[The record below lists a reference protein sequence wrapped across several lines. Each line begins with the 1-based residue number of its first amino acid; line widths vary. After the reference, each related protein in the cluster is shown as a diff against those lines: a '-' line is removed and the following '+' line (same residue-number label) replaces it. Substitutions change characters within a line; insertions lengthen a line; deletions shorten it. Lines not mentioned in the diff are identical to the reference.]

1 MPDSNP
7 ERSVPVD
14 ADADDSGDEDV
25 FHDAHFPAEEEAQLL
40 KESQDI
46 KSEANQLF
54 LVKSYDQAISCY
66 DRALASCPSYLDYD
80 VAVLHS
86 NIAACYLKMED
97 WKAAV
102 DSATVSIDRLDK
114 VIPPSAQIKDDSK
127 EKTTSDSDGKSTE
140 GVVEISGDDEEAEEK
155 ELQRLKDQ
163 DEQRSNVMR
172 IQAKSLMRRAKAK
185 SQIGGWGS
193 LQGAVEDYQT
203 LSAMDNL
210 PADDKRIVQRALRE
224 LPEQIKQ
231 AREKEMGD
239 MMGKLKDLGNGI
251 LKPFGLSTDNFNFVQ
266 DPKTG
271 GYNMNFQS

>member
-1 MPDSNP
+1 
-7 ERSVPVD
+7 
-14 ADADDSGDEDV
+14 
-25 FHDAHFPAEEEAQLL
+25 
-40 KESQDI
+40 
-46 KSEANQLF
+46 
-54 LVKSYDQAISCY
+54 
-66 DRALASCPSYLDYD
+66 
-80 VAVLHS
+80 VLHS

-114 VIPPSAQIKDDSK
+114 VMPPSAQIKDDSK
-127 EKTTSDSDGKSTE
+127 EKTASNPPGKDTD

-172 IQAKSLMRRAKAK
+172 IRAKSLMRRAKAK

-193 LQGAVEDYQT
+193 LQGAAEDYQT
-203 LSAMDNL
+203 LSAMENL
-210 PADDKRIVQRALRE
+210 PADDKRIVQRALRD

-239 MMGKLKDLGNGI
+239 MMGKLKDVSIVIPVNI
-251 LKPFGLSTDNFNFVQ
+251 
-266 DPKTG
+266 
-271 GYNMNFQS
+271 